1 MEVKIGSF
9 NLFNLVSPEVKYY
22 GSRVYSKHVYE
33 KKTSW
38 VARQLGRMDCD
49 IVGFQEVFHEE
60 ALRDAINKNSSFKD
74 TEVIVANA
82 TGQRP
87 VVGLM
92 SRYPI
97 ISHEVIEDFKE
108 VLDIDGLEVPI
119 RSFSRPVIRAVIR
132 LPNDIEVSVYVVHLK
147 SKRPQFPED
156 KEVDRFDPVEKAKG
170 QARSL
175 IRRAAEATAVRDIL
189 LEDLKGRD
197 HPVILLGDVNDS
209 GLAVTTRII
218 SGDPPFRNMPMH
230 VRKELWDILLYH
242 VKDIQ
247 ARQSFHD
254 FYYSHIHNGHYE
266 ALDHIMVSQELV
278 AQNPDHIGRVGFV
291 SVFNDHLID
300 ETLSDERVELWQS
313 DHAQVA
319 ASIELKKQK

>member
-1 MEVKIGSF
+1 MEIKIGSF
-9 NLFNLVSPEVKYY
+9 NLFNLVSPGKKYY
-22 GSRVYSKHVYE
+22 GRRVYSSSDYN
-33 KKTSW
+33 KKVSW
-38 VARQLGRMDCD
+38 IGGQLRRMEAD
-49 IVGFQEVFHEE
+49 IVGFQEIFHEE
-60 ALRDAINKNSSFKD
+60 ALREAISKD
-74 TEVIVANA
+74 NAYRNAEIIVANA

-87 VVGLM
+87 VVGLV
-92 SRYPI
+92 SKFKV
-97 ISHEVIEDFKE
+97 ISHEIVEDFKE
-108 VLDIDGLEVPI
+108 ILDIDELEVPI
-119 RSFSRPVIRAVIR
+119 KSFSRPVLRALIE
-132 LPNDIEVSVYVVHLK
+132 LPNGLEVTVYVVHLK
-147 SKRPQFPED
+147 SKRPLIPEG
-156 KEVDRFDPVEKAKG
+156 VDPFDPIEKAKG

-175 IRRAAEATAVRDIL
+175 IRRAAEATALRDLL
-189 LEDLKGRD
+189 LEELKDRD

-218 SGDPPFRNMPMH
+218 SGDPPFRNMPEK

-247 ARQSFHD
+247 ARMSFHD

-278 AQNPDHIGRVGFV
+278 AQNPSHIGKVGFV

-313 DHAQVA
+313 DHAQVV
-319 ASIELKKQK
+319 ASIELR